1 MARLVVV
8 ALVSLML
15 FGPQDLPKR
24 ARLVG
29 RAMAELHRMAAGLT
43 ELVHELEAMDAKEA
57 PPPLDK
63 LLGSV

>member
-15 FGPQDLPKR
+15 FGPQDLPKL

-29 RAMAELHRMAAGLT
+29 RAMAELHRMAADFT
-43 ELVHELEAMDAKEA
+43 ELIHKLEAIDAEEA
-57 PPPLDK
+57 PPPHN
-63 LLGSV
+63 G